1 MVTFESLLKREDKIA
16 VIGLGYVGLPLA
28 VHLSRHF
35 FVTGYDCKP
44 ERINELKKY
53 CDKTLEVTT
62 EELAG
67 TTINYTADP
76 MELSL
81 CRLIIVAVPTPIDE
95 YKIPDLSPVK
105 NAAATVGKYII
116 KGSIVVFESTVYPG
130 VTEEIC
136 APLIEAGSGF
146 KYGVDFKMGYSPER
160 MNPGDKIH
168 TIDNIIKVVSGSDR
182 ETGELLS
189 LIYGRIVKA
198 GIHLASSIKVAEA
211 AKVIENTQRD
221 LNIAL
226 VNELSMIFNKMGID
240 TLEVLE
246 AAGTKWNFLPFRP
259 GLVGGH
265 CIGVDPYYLTFK
277 AEALGYHPEIILA
290 GRRINDGMGKYI
302 AEKAVKLLIRAGKQ
316 VRGARIAILGLTF
329 KEDVPDL
336 RNTRVVDIVN
346 ELKDFGVD
354 VLIHDPLADAAE
366 AKKYYGLDL
375 EKNLNKLSG
384 ADAVIIAVIHRA
396 YRELGLSGIAGL
408 CSDDI
413 RIVMDIKGAF
423 RPEEARGI
431 NITYWRL

>member
-28 VHLSRHF
+28 VHLSKHF
-35 FVTGYDCKP
+35 SVTGYDCKP
-44 ERINELKKY
+44 ERINELKAC
-53 CDKTLEVTT
+53 CDRTLEVTP

-67 TTINYTADP
+67 VKINYTYDP
-76 MELSL
+76 GELSF

-95 YKIPDLSPVK
+95 YRIPDLSPVK
-105 NAAATVGKYII
+105 NAAETVGKYIA
-116 KGSIVVFESTVYPG
+116 KGTVVVYESTVYPG

-136 APLIEAGSGF
+136 VPIIEAGSGL

-160 MNPGDKIH
+160 INPGDKIH
-168 TIDNIIKVVSGSDR
+168 TIDNVIKVVSGSDS
-182 ETGELLS
+182 ETAGLLS
-189 LIYGRIVKA
+189 FVYGRIVKA
-198 GIHLASSIKVAEA
+198 GIHTASSIMVAEA

-226 VNELSMIFNKMGID
+226 MNELSMIFGKMGID

-290 GRRINDGMGKYI
+290 GRRINDGMGKYV
-302 AEKAVKLLIRAGKQ
+302 AEKAVKLLIKAGKQ

-336 RNTRVVDIVN
+336 RNTKVIDIVN
-346 ELKDFGVD
+346 ELKDFGVE
-354 VLIHDPLADAAE
+354 VIIHDPLADAAE

-375 EKNLNKLSG
+375 EKNIVKLSG
-384 ADAVIIAVIHRA
+384 ADAVIIAVIHRV
-396 YRELGLSGIAGL
+396 YKEFGLSNIAGL
-408 CSDDI
+408 CSDDA

-423 RPEEARGI
+423 KPEDARGI